1 MVCLTHDYFSYMKL
15 TIFTSVDSASS
26 PVTDWTPMQ
35 KLLAGDFIRS
45 LDPTS
50 PNPTFTPEAS
60 LIVDQYIYCRQWLL
74 RAGHPLSSTHNAHD
88 DAWLQLDPAIYP
100 DNILTP
106 ESYGT
111 SPRWDVFN
119 FLYTI
124 ASGEGNWQEEVPS
137 HREIRAIEG
146 ARGELSAGLESAMTI
161 FKVLLRR
168 QQLFSKALECYDGI
182 IADMENGLL
191 LI

>member
-26 PVTDWTPMQ
+26 LVTDWNPMQ

-60 LIVDQYIYCRQWLL
+60 LIVDQYIYCQQWLL

-88 DAWLQLDPAIYP
+88 DVGCSWTLQS
-100 DNILTP
+100 ILI
-106 ESYGT
+106 T
-111 SPRWDVFN
+111 SLPPN
-119 FLYTI
+119 PT
-124 ASGEGNWQEEVPS
+124 
-137 HREIRAIEG
+137 
-146 ARGELSAGLESAMTI
+146 
-161 FKVLLRR
+161 VLLPGGMFSIFSTQLHQVRATGRR
-168 QQLFSKALECYDGI
+168 KFSVTGRLGPLRELV
-182 IADMENGLL
+182 ENCLL
-191 LI
+191 GWNPL

>member
-1 MVCLTHDYFSYMKL
+1 
-15 TIFTSVDSASS
+15 
-26 PVTDWTPMQ
+26 MQ
-35 KLLAGDFIRS
+35 KVLAEDFIWS

-74 RAGHPLSSTHNAHD
+74 HAGHPLSSTHNAHD
-88 DAWLQLDPAIYP
+88 DAWLQLDPEIYP
-100 DNILTP
+100 DNVHTP
-106 ESYGT
+106 ESYST
-111 SPRWDVFN
+111 TPWWYVFN

-168 QQLFSKALECYDGI
+168 QQLFSKALKCYDGI